1 MACIAGE
8 IKPDKEEDW
17 HADSAYRVHLV
28 QACVYKTILK
38 AIGADQLSPEL
49 RTAIDRELPRGI
61 SSGTQ
66 ASPWQCHAFTNASYQ
81 LYQFQELELFIT
93 CCEVLIYRSFRT
105 TRLMKKSGL

>member
-49 RTAIDRELPRGI
+49 RTAIDRELPREI

-66 ASPWQCHAFTNASYQ
+66 ASSWQCHKLRLPMLASV
-81 LYQFQELELFIT
+81 IP
-93 CCEVLIYRSFRT
+93 I
-105 TRLMKKSGL
+105 SGVGAI